1 MSINGN
7 KFRRTIWL
15 IIVLL
20 ILPFMQ
26 KNSHAIMGEDI
37 EKPLPEF
44 SRDGDTITARLIPR
58 AKNTSV
64 VFTFRVSGGEL
75 KDVQGIDFMS
85 AKTTDVDVKEF
96 KSAMFAVQVD
106 SLTPGASSEI
116 VITSSFFNISTEYWT
131 YNTNSTPKWRNSSV
145 NPEKISDDGT
155 YQFVLQV
162 ADGGPMDSDG
172 AVNGSIMF
180 TGGPRDPFWSYAL
193 GTLMIRFFG
202 IFLVLSVL
210 MIGMLAAGK
219 IFVSFD
225 RKKSGEK
232 PVLTVV
238 PSSAK
243 KPAAPKKAAVS
254 GKTASPSPVES
265 DVAAA
270 IACAIHLSGIGEPVP
285 DQDTMAAIAT
295 ALHLHLTGHNTM
307 NSADSSKNAPAS
319 WVHYGREAIQ
329 NARLQVFQRPVNR
342 M

>member
-64 VFTFRVSGGEL
+64 VFSFRVSGGEL

-85 AKTTDVDVKEF
+85 AKTPDVDVKEF

-270 IACAIHLSGIGEPVP
+270 IACAIHLSGVGEPVP